1 MGPGAAG
8 EKPHDKNTEVND
20 ESVTQKRRS
29 PYRQF
34 VRNTIRN
41 VPTSFSLKTEDE
53 IGRIV
58 PSTSESRQNRAFG
71 VQSLESAITIANEE
85 DKGKR
90 PSDHHGGEVLQ
101 DTMGQAPTQSRT
113 DLDSPVVSSDV
124 SPALQ
129 PFHRTS
135 AISLSMPLTPLN
147 LRSPNTTPGTSS
159 REPSTPRSGSQRSF
173 RLSDEEESS
182 VDDAASQAIASSGEE
197 EEGLGMAQNSE
208 EAPLLVMP
216 SITMPSRRP
225 FTERGKSLG
234 KLKVLVAGPK
244 GKPFPVT

>member
-1 MGPGAAG
+1 MGPGVAG
-8 EKPHDKNTEVND
+8 ENPHDKYSEVNA
-20 ESVTQKRRS
+20 ESGTQKRKS

-34 VRNTIRN
+34 VRNTTRN

-53 IGRIV
+53 IGRIMS
-58 PSTSESRQNRAFG
+58 STSESRQNRTFG
-71 VQSLESAITIANEE
+71 VQSLESAITIADEE

-90 PSDHHGGEVLQ
+90 TNECSGGEVQ
-101 DTMGQAPTQSRT
+101 QNTMEQAPTQST
-113 DLDSPVVSSDV
+113 TELDSPVVSSDV
-124 SPALQ
+124 SPAFQ

-135 AISLSMPLTPLN
+135 ATSLSMPLTPLN
-147 LRSPNTTPGTSS
+147 LRSPNTPGTSS

-173 RLSDEEESS
+173 RLSDEEESN
-182 VDDAASQAIASSGEE
+182 VDDAASQAIASSGED

-225 FTERGKSLG
+225 FTDRGKSLG

-244 GKPFPVT
+244 GKLIPVT